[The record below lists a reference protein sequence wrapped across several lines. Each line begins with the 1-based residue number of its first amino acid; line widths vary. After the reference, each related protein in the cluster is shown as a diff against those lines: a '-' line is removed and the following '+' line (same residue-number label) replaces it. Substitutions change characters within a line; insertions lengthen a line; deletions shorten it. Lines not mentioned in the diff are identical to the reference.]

1 MFLEIGD
8 AHGPLAT
15 GSKFNRWAAAA
26 MQTSVKS
33 ENRVAVLTTLNTISQ
48 PPKEAVKSLTTIM
61 MDIDGPTD
69 DDFSQRTE
77 NFLQWFRSLPGA
89 TFHENIQI
97 QDLTSQGAGR
107 GVGK

>member
-1 MFLEIGD
+1 
-8 AHGPLAT
+8 
-15 GSKFNRWAAAA
+15 
-26 MQTSVKS
+26 
-33 ENRVAVLTTLNTISQ
+33 
-48 PPKEAVKSLTTIM
+48 M

-69 DDFSQRTE
+69 DEFFQRTE